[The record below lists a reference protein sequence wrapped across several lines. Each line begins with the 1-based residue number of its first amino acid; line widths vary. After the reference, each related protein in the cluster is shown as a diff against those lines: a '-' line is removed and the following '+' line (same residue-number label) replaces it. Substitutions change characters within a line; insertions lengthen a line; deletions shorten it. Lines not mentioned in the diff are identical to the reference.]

1 MKKLRPLTHRKPVKS
16 DREKAVLLG
25 LVELYLETGKP
36 IGSSTLQE
44 HGFGSLSSATIRNY
58 FGKMES
64 EGFLRQ
70 QHVSGGRIPTEKAFR
85 LYADTYA
92 REGVLEVEQE
102 EAIMELFAK
111 EGRKVTALVHETA
124 EAMSELSGCAVF
136 ASAPRFDQDFIQ
148 EVRLLPIDQEQVLAV
163 VITDFGLVRTEMLR
177 LDRPADPL
185 ILEQYE
191 RYFRW
196 RMNKG
201 DKPLFADEA
210 QAKNATRLYNEV
222 MVRHLV
228 EYANFSSEDLFRT
241 GLSKLLGFPEFSEAT
256 RLASSLSLFEDK
268 ERMRLL
274 LRQCSQ
280 KNEMVLWIG
289 EELSAFA
296 PEATECVIIAI
307 PYYINQIQAGTIALL
322 GPLRLPYRNLFGL
335 MQAFSQKLSETLTK
349 SSYKYKISFRTASKG
364 TAEIANASILLENQG
379 RKK

>member
-1 MKKLRPLTHRKPVKS
+1 M
-16 DREKAVLLG
+16 
-25 LVELYLETGKP
+25 
-36 IGSSTLQE
+36 
-44 HGFGSLSSATIRNY
+44 
-58 FGKMES
+58 
-64 EGFLRQ
+64 
-70 QHVSGGRIPTEKAFR
+70 
-85 LYADTYA
+85 
-92 REGVLEVEQE
+92 
-102 EAIMELFAK
+102 
-111 EGRKVTALVHETA
+111 
-124 EAMSELSGCAVF
+124 
-136 ASAPRFDQDFIQ
+136 
-148 EVRLLPIDQEQVLAV
+148 RLLPIDQEQVLAV